1 MLNYVKCL
9 LITKI
14 LAKWRSSVWEHNE
27 TILLAAKWFLCIF
40 LIVYQ
45 YLLVITESLHRISV
59 YRQDTFLIN
68 WPIFTEKVTVLNFRE
83 LSFLSRRRLCFHIN
97 RAAVKA
103 NRFSSTVSL
112 LDLGQTK
119 ISVFR
124 KLRNRFQRD
133 KRQLNAENSI
143 RCCGNEKSR
152 VKVQKDNQNSHCLA

>member
-1 MLNYVKCL
+1 MKVVGLGTQPNNFVGSQMIFMY
-9 LITKI
+9 
-14 LAKWRSSVWEHNE
+14 
-27 TILLAAKWFLCIF
+27 FF

-68 WPIFTEKVTVLNFRE
+68 WPIFTGKGIYVLNFRE

-103 NRFSSTVSL
+103 NRLLSPVSL
-112 LDLGQTK
+112 FELGQTK

-124 KLRNRFQRD
+124 KLRNRFQRN